1 MRSLIKLIL
10 KITGKNTTISRVLG
24 DLGKNANGGLY
35 IKIYKT
41 IKNNEYLKIFKI
53 KINEK
58 IF

>member
-1 MRSLIKLIL
+1 MIL

-58 IF
+58 IL